1 MTTLEHPRFGRCL
14 EVIAGPNRVLL
25 SLDFGPRIVLLT
37 TSLASSGTGNLLWV
51 EDIENPA
58 MGGGTRL
65 RAGHRLW
72 TAPETEATWVDDEHD
87 VDVDSDGFLVAPVD
101 GRGVA
106 RAFRVRAEGDD
117 VVVEHRLRNDSD
129 VDVEVAAW
137 GVTMFRAHA
146 RVQVQLPPFQP
157 WPEAVQASS
166 SLALWPYTRLDDPR
180 LGFGG
185 RTLTVA
191 HKPGLSS
198 SKIGGFLP
206 VPVVRAFIE
215 DGDDDIVIEK
225 QWAGVVGARHA
236 DQGCNWEIY
245 VDSSVVEAESLS
257 PLTVLEPGA
266 ELRHDERWIISRQP
280 RA

>member
-1 MTTLEHPRFGRCL
+1 MTLLEHPRFGRCL
-14 EVIAGPNRVLL
+14 EVVAGPNRVLL
-25 SLDFGPRIVLLT
+25 SLDFGPRIVSLT

-51 EDIENPA
+51 EDEAAPA

-72 TAPETEATWVDDEHD
+72 TAPETEATWVDDERA
-87 VDVDSDGFLVAPVD
+87 VDIDDEGFLVAAVD

-117 VVVEHRLRNDSD
+117 FIVEHRLRNDTA

-137 GVTMFRAHA
+137 GVTMFRAQA

-166 SLALWPYTRLDDPR
+166 SLSLWPYTRLDDSR
-180 LGFGG
+180 LQLGA

-206 VPVVRAFIE
+206 APIVRTFIE
-215 DGDDDIVIEK
+215 DGDDDIIVEK
-225 QWAGVVGARHA
+225 QWPGVVGARHA

-245 VDSSVVEAESLS
+245 VDSGVIEAESLS
-257 PLTVLEPGA
+257 PLTMLAPGA
-266 ELRHDERWIISRQP
+266 ELRHDERWILRRQP
-280 RA
+280 RS